1 MVLTHMIFYT
11 FGGLGL
17 FLYGMGLMSE
27 GLKKAAGQ
35 KLRKLL
41 ESMTGNPV
49 MGLTMGF
56 VVTGIIQSS
65 SATTVMLIGLVNAGL
80 MTLRQAIP
88 VIFGANIG
96 TTVTAWI
103 VSLTGLNL
111 DINNF
116 ALPMIGVGFLM
127 DLLGKSRQVKSSGQ
141 ILLGFG
147 LLFLG
152 IDFMKEAFTGLEQNQ
167 AVQAWLGGFGTR
179 PIMALLAGM
188 AITFVI
194 QSSSASI
201 AIIQILATSGVFGH
215 DWMNV
220 LNAAI
225 PFVLGANIGTT
236 ITAQLAA
243 IRTNVSSRRTAWAH
257 SMFNVIGTLYFM
269 PLVYIGWYSKFVVS
283 VSHWELNQETVAAT
297 IAVGH
302 TMFNLIN
309 SLAFLPFYRVLEKIV
324 TKMIR
329 PRAGELVDRSVVLEV
344 HLLDT
349 PVLALGQARREI
361 LHMTKEARES
371 LVSAM
376 EAIMNNDRK
385 KIDLTRK
392 LEELVDDYQLQIT
405 SYLVALSQREL
416 SEEVSVELPV
426 LLHMVNDLE
435 RVGDHAVN
443 LVEIAERKMDHKVV
457 FSDDAKAEAEEL
469 FKEAF
474 GMFDHVMSALEGNNI
489 QAAHHALVNENQLN
503 KMQVKFRRNHV
514 RRMADRLCSAEVGVI
529 FIDIVDNVEKIG
541 DHLTNI
547 AESVIGGI
555 QWSGVKSNSL
565 SGEFRALTGEKS

>member
-17 FLYGMGLMSE
+17 FLYGMGLMSD

-35 KLRKLL
+35 KLRQLL
-41 ESMTGNPV
+41 ESMTSNPV
-49 MGLTMGF
+49 MGLGVGI

-80 MTLRQAIP
+80 MNLRQVIP
-88 VIFGANIG
+88 VLFGTNIG

-103 VSLTGLNL
+103 VSLTGLNM
-111 DINNF
+111 DINTF
-116 ALPMIGVGFLM
+116 ALPMIGVGFLL
-127 DLLGKSRQVKSSGQ
+127 DLLGKSRQVKSFGQ

-152 IDFMKEAFTGLEQNQ
+152 MDFMKEAFSGLEQNQ
-167 AVQAWLGGFGTR
+167 AVQNWLAGFGTR
-179 PIMALLAGM
+179 PFMALLAGM

-201 AIIQILATSGVFGH
+201 AIIQILAASAVFGT

-220 LNAAI
+220 LNATI

-243 IRTNVSSRRTAWAH
+243 LRTNVSSRRTAWAH
-257 SMFNVIGTLYFM
+257 TMFNVIGTLYFF
-269 PLVYIGWYSKFVVS
+269 PFVYYGLYSQFVVW
-283 VSHWELNQETVAAT
+283 VSHWDLNQQSISAT

-309 SLAFLPFYRVLEKIV
+309 SIAFLPFYRVLERIV
-324 TKMIR
+324 TTMIR
-329 PRAGELVDRSVVLEV
+329 PRSGELSDRSVVLET

-349 PVLALGQARREI
+349 PVLALDQARREI

-371 LVSAM
+371 LVAAT

-385 KIDLTRK
+385 KVDLTHK

-416 SEEVSVELPV
+416 NEEVSKELPV

-457 FSDDAKAEAEEL
+457 FSDDARTEAQEL

-474 GMFDHVMSALEGNNI
+474 GMFDHVLNALKGDNI
-489 QAAHHALVNENQLN
+489 QAAHHALINESQLN
-503 KMQVKFRRNHV
+503 KMQVRFRRNHV
-514 RRMADRLCSAEVGVI
+514 RRMTDHLCSAEVGVI

-541 DHLTNI
+541 DHLTNV
-547 AESVIGGI
+547 AESIIGGI
-555 QWSGVKSNSL
+555 QWSGVKGNSL
-565 SGEFRALTGEKS
+565 SGEFKAITGEKS